1 MLIMTGIQ
9 DHEQEEWE
17 SHLLFFLCFRP
28 LENAYEFI
36 LPHLHSFSLSPFQCP
51 DRFLEGLETGIVNCQ
66 ISCLALIPLSKI
78 LSNIKSCEI
87 GGRFLII
94 LITAFFSLLKRARRN
109 RFRSGNYPCSPVP
122 GSGSALE
129 CQRQMAGTGEGSSQV
144 GAPNRRCLMGGSKA
158 KSSQVRHQ
166 VLKSTPKSIEN
177 DLTFII
183 FSLSARCF

>member
-1 MLIMTGIQ
+1 MHT
-9 DHEQEEWE
+9 
-17 SHLLFFLCFRP
+17 SSSFLSSIHSLSLSFS
-28 LENAYEFI
+28 FI
-36 LPHLHSFSLSPFQCP
+36 LSLSPFQCP
-51 DRFLEGLETGIVNCQ
+51 NRFLRGLETGIVNCQ

-122 GSGSALE
+122 GSRSALE
-129 CQRQMAGTGEGSSQV
+129 PQRQMAGTGEGSSQV

-166 VLKSTPKSIEN
+166 VLKCTPKSIEN
-177 DLTFII
+177 QLTFIT